1 MAAVQST
8 TDEFRR
14 AGNRFTERITS
25 DGSSRWPVQAGR
37 YRLVAARAC
46 PWANRAL
53 IVRRLLGLE
62 PALSVGIAGPVHD
75 QRSWRFHLDP
85 DNRDP
90 VLGIEYLGEAYR
102 AADPDYDAGVTV
114 PALVEISSGK
124 LVTNDYPQ
132 ITLDLSTQWRE
143 HHRPGAPDLYPEALR
158 PEIDEL
164 ITVLFR
170 DVNNGVYR
178 CGFAGNQASYER
190 AFTRLFRRLDELSE

>member
-62 PALSVGIAGPVHD
+62 PVVSAGIAGPVHD

-102 AADPDYDAGVTV
+102 AAEPGYDGSVTV
-114 PALVEISSGK
+114 PAIVDVPSGRV
-124 LVTNDYPQ
+124 VTNDFPQ
-132 ITLDLSTQWRE
+132 ITLDLDTQWRE
-143 HHRPGAPDLYPEALR
+143 YHRPGAPELYPERLR
-158 PEIDEL
+158 SEIDE
-164 ITVLFR
+164 VNDAVYQ
-170 DVNNGVYR
+170 DVNNG
-178 CGFAGNQASYER
+178 
-190 AFTRLFRRLDELSE
+190 